1 MIAVIEFEI
10 EDEDESEETKQKLIQ
25 HISYQ
30 LQEWLNGD
38 GIINIKFI
46 TDDENN
52 SNYSK
57 INWITDNS
65 IN

>member
-1 MIAVIEFEI
+1 MKAIIQFEI
-10 EDEDESEETKQKLIQ
+10 EDLDNPEETKQKLVQ
-25 HISYQ
+25 YISEE
-30 LQEWLNGD
+30 LNEWLKGK

-52 SNYSK
+52 SNYSQ

>member
-1 MIAVIEFEI
+1 MKAIIEFEI
-10 EDEDESEETKQKLIQ
+10 EDLDNEEDTKNKLIQ
-25 HISYQ
+25 DISYQ